1 MTKTVSKHSQLNI
14 IFYDGICVLCNG
26 LVTWLIQKDTHK
38 QFHFMKHK
46 YEQRT
51 EHTLEKD
58 DRFYFY
64 FDQFDRE
71 ISLNFH
77 SARNDVTEY
86 SMSLDKFIKS
96 LQISISDFDKNELE
110 VMKTL
115 AAVLFTKI
123 REIEKAE
130 AEAELEE
137 TEEKVTQTV

>member
-1 MTKTVSKHSQLNI
+1 
-14 IFYDGICVLCNG
+14 
-26 LVTWLIQKDTHK
+26 
-38 QFHFMKHK
+38 MKHK

-86 SMSLDKFIKS
+86 SMSLDKFISS
-96 LQISISDFDKNELE
+96 LQTSISNFDKAELE

-130 AEAELEE
+130 AELEE

>member
-1 MTKTVSKHSQLNI
+1 MR
-14 IFYDGICVLCNG
+14 
-26 LVTWLIQKDTHK
+26 HK
-38 QFHFMKHK
+38 FQH
-46 YEQRT
+46 RT
-51 EHTLEKD
+51 ENTLEKD
-58 DRFYFY
+58 DRVYFH

-71 ISLNFH
+71 ISVDFH
-77 SARNDVTEY
+77 SRNDVSSY
-86 SMSLDKFIKS
+86 SMPLDKFISS
-96 LQISISDFDKNELE
+96 LQTSISNFDKAELE

>member
-1 MTKTVSKHSQLNI
+1 
-14 IFYDGICVLCNG
+14 
-26 LVTWLIQKDTHK
+26 
-38 QFHFMKHK
+38 MKHK

-64 FDQFDRE
+64 YDQFDKE

-110 VMKTL
+110 VMKMS

-123 REIEKAE
+123 RQIEKAE
-130 AEAELEE
+130 AEAELKE

>member
-1 MTKTVSKHSQLNI
+1 
-14 IFYDGICVLCNG
+14 
-26 LVTWLIQKDTHK
+26 
-38 QFHFMKHK
+38 MKHK

-64 FDQFDRE
+64 FDQFDKE

-130 AEAELEE
+130 AETELEE
-137 TEEKVTQTV
+137 TKEKVTI

>member
-1 MTKTVSKHSQLNI
+1 
-14 IFYDGICVLCNG
+14 
-26 LVTWLIQKDTHK
+26 
-38 QFHFMKHK
+38 MKHK

-64 FDQFDRE
+64 YDQFDKE

-96 LQISISDFDKNELE
+96 LQLSISDFDKNELE
-110 VMKTL
+110 VMKMS

-123 REIEKAE
+123 RQIEKAKAE
-130 AEAELEE
+130 AELKE

>member
-1 MTKTVSKHSQLNI
+1 
-14 IFYDGICVLCNG
+14 
-26 LVTWLIQKDTHK
+26 
-38 QFHFMKHK
+38 MKHK

-64 FDQFDRE
+64 YDQFDKE

-110 VMKTL
+110 VMKMS

-123 REIEKAE
+123 RQIEKAE

-137 TEEKVTQTV
+137 TEDKVTQTV

>member
-1 MTKTVSKHSQLNI
+1 
-14 IFYDGICVLCNG
+14 
-26 LVTWLIQKDTHK
+26 
-38 QFHFMKHK
+38 MKHK

-64 FDQFDRE
+64 YDQFDKE

-110 VMKTL
+110 VMKMSAYVYTFDFGYFF
-115 AAVLFTKI
+115 LFLVNLETTCLTKG
-123 REIEKAE
+123 R
-130 AEAELEE
+130 
-137 TEEKVTQTV
+137 TS

>member
-1 MTKTVSKHSQLNI
+1 
-14 IFYDGICVLCNG
+14 
-26 LVTWLIQKDTHK
+26 
-38 QFHFMKHK
+38 MKHK

-64 FDQFDRE
+64 YNQFDKE

-110 VMKTL
+110 VMKMS

-123 REIEKAE
+123 KKKKKAE

-137 TEEKVTQTV
+137 TEEKVTI

>member
-1 MTKTVSKHSQLNI
+1 
-14 IFYDGICVLCNG
+14 
-26 LVTWLIQKDTHK
+26 
-38 QFHFMKHK
+38 MKHK

-64 FDQFDRE
+64 YDQFDKE

-77 SARNDVTEY
+77 SATNDVTEY

-110 VMKTL
+110 VMKMS

-123 REIEKAE
+123 RQIEKAK

>member
-1 MTKTVSKHSQLNI
+1 
-14 IFYDGICVLCNG
+14 
-26 LVTWLIQKDTHK
+26 
-38 QFHFMKHK
+38 MKHK

-64 FDQFDRE
+64 FDQFDKE

-77 SARNDVTEY
+77 SARNAVTEY

-137 TEEKVTQTV
+137 TKEKVTI

>member
-1 MTKTVSKHSQLNI
+1 
-14 IFYDGICVLCNG
+14 
-26 LVTWLIQKDTHK
+26 
-38 QFHFMKHK
+38 MKHK

-96 LQISISDFDKNELE
+96 LQLSISDFDKNELE
-110 VMKTL
+110 VMKMT

-123 REIEKAE
+123 RQIEKAKAE
-130 AEAELEE
+130 AELKE

>member
-1 MTKTVSKHSQLNI
+1 
-14 IFYDGICVLCNG
+14 
-26 LVTWLIQKDTHK
+26 
-38 QFHFMKHK
+38 MKHK

-137 TEEKVTQTV
+137 TKEKVTI

>member
-1 MTKTVSKHSQLNI
+1 
-14 IFYDGICVLCNG
+14 
-26 LVTWLIQKDTHK
+26 
-38 QFHFMKHK
+38 MKSK

-64 FDQFDRE
+64 YDQFDKE

-96 LQISISDFDKNELE
+96 LQLSISDFDKNELE
-110 VMKTL
+110 VMKMS

-123 REIEKAE
+123 RQIEKAE

>member
-1 MTKTVSKHSQLNI
+1 MLRIENILRVIYLSCYSKWAINNFI
-14 IFYDGICVLCNG
+14 
-26 LVTWLIQKDTHK
+26 
-38 QFHFMKHK
+38 FMKHK

-64 FDQFDRE
+64 YNQFDKE

-96 LQISISDFDKNELE
+96 LQMSISDFDKSELE
-110 VMKTL
+110 VMKMS

-123 REIEKAE
+123 RQIEKAE

>member
-1 MTKTVSKHSQLNI
+1 
-14 IFYDGICVLCNG
+14 
-26 LVTWLIQKDTHK
+26 
-38 QFHFMKHK
+38 MKHK

-96 LQISISDFDKNELE
+96 LQLSISDFDKNELE
-110 VMKTL
+110 VMKMS

-123 REIEKAE
+123 RQIEKAKAE
-130 AEAELEE
+130 AELKE

>member
-1 MTKTVSKHSQLNI
+1 
-14 IFYDGICVLCNG
+14 
-26 LVTWLIQKDTHK
+26 
-38 QFHFMKHK
+38 MKHK

-64 FDQFDRE
+64 FDQFDKE

-86 SMSLDKFIKS
+86 SMSLDKFISS
-96 LQISISDFDKNELE
+96 LQTSISNFDKAELE

-130 AEAELEE
+130 AEAELKE

>member
-1 MTKTVSKHSQLNI
+1 
-14 IFYDGICVLCNG
+14 
-26 LVTWLIQKDTHK
+26 
-38 QFHFMKHK
+38 MKHK

-64 FDQFDRE
+64 FDQFDKE
-71 ISLNFH
+71 INLNFH

-86 SMSLDKFIKS
+86 SMSVDKFIKS

-130 AEAELEE
+130 AELEE
-137 TEEKVTQTV
+137 TEEKVTQAA

>member
-1 MTKTVSKHSQLNI
+1 
-14 IFYDGICVLCNG
+14 
-26 LVTWLIQKDTHK
+26 
-38 QFHFMKHK
+38 MKHK

-64 FDQFDRE
+64 YNQFDKE

-96 LQISISDFDKNELE
+96 LQLSISDFDKNELE
-110 VMKTL
+110 VMKMS

-123 REIEKAE
+123 RQIEKAKAE
-130 AEAELEE
+130 AELKE

>member
-1 MTKTVSKHSQLNI
+1 
-14 IFYDGICVLCNG
+14 
-26 LVTWLIQKDTHK
+26 
-38 QFHFMKHK
+38 MKHK